1 MLTRRQRGFVAP
13 WTGLGAREG
22 RKGPPTGIPDQR
34 PGLRSAACRK
44 AHRVLIF
51 LRGSLRCARRPLRP
65 VEGDVMG
72 SNSALFIGW
81 KLPVVGR
88 EADALEL
95 FGSFVGYLGKQQA
108 AGAVDSFEP
117 CLIAPHG
124 GDLDGFILVR
134 GERSKLSTM
143 RFSEEFEDLV
153 SKCLVSVDGFGVVEA
168 YVGES
173 VTTQLQRYAKNIRR

>member
-1 MLTRRQRGFVAP
+1 MSPQTIAACGRG
-13 WTGLGAREG
+13 RH
-22 RKGPPTGIPDQR
+22 GIE
-34 PGLRSAACRK
+34 LRSLHWLEATRGRARGRRARVVRLVRGVSRK
-44 AHRVLIF
+44 AASR
-51 LRGSLRCARRPLRP
+51 
-65 VEGDVMG
+65 
-72 SNSALFIGW
+72 
-81 KLPVVGR
+81 
-88 EADALEL
+88 
-95 FGSFVGYLGKQQA
+95 
-108 AGAVDSFEP
+108 GAVDSFEP

-143 RFSEEFEDLV
+143 RFSEEFEELV

>member
-1 MLTRRQRGFVAP
+1 MKVVKARPQASLTNDRDCGLLPAEGAP
-13 WTGLGAREG
+13 RLDLLPHR
-22 RKGPPTGIPDQR
+22 PTVR
-34 PGLRSAACRK
+34 PQTIAACG
-44 AHRVLIF
+44 
-51 LRGSLRCARRPLRP
+51 RG
-65 VEGDVMG
+65 VMG

-134 GERSKLSTM
+134 GERSKLSMM
-143 RFSEEFEDLV
+143 RFSEEFEELV